1 MECYGGT
8 KKRSFSYDI
17 GDQKLKLIDISSEED
32 CLIDSPLF
40 DSLEDLRLSVTLN
53 SINDNGEGSNLP
65 RTSFQRDKTT
75 QVNQQKELKHLSSAP
90 IQPGRPSF
98 LRKSSAW
105 DNAFFTSAGLL
116 DPHELSL
123 MNKDFDTS
131 EGHLL
136 PVILEDVRA
145 RRPVLPS
152 ISDFGTGSRNTRLT
166 LPFLIY
172 RIDRGPVSKRK
183 NINNVRAERSKTEEP
198 CKRREC
204 NSLDLKLP
212 KVPRASKSA
221 STWQS
226 EISSPHMYP
235 VDIRGNKR
243 TGPGRDLVVSNS
255 TTHSSTTSCPS
266 YETSAYARKR
276 RETGKSKHSASVS
289 STKTP
294 IRSSTKTK
302 KFENLSSSMES
313 NLSPLSTTSG
323 WSLKSSSST
332 SSTNRAHRDSNH
344 RLYMTFRQ
352 TRNLWSPGQCTG
364 RVASVPREN
373 SQPSSLCMPSP
384 KFGFFDEDIS
394 VVRTFDGN
402 SNQSHKKGMSAS
414 VDKGKSAEASTKVKR
429 ARSPLCTDNVNRG
442 LMRTRL
448 LPSPKVEPSYMR
460 KGGLDKSMEIDRK
473 ASSKLRKVGAGEH
486 DRKKVGQVNG
496 ILKTKLERGKIM
508 VTKYDKGINTTTT
521 TNTPQSQSN
530 RDQLYESSL
539 TTSLH
544 LTPSHDKGITSTSR
558 SRKQENEVNDLSKYL
573 ELIDLNDGTETQ
585 LKQKRSL
592 AHMRAPL
599 VEKKSVCNRSVAL
612 MRSDMIKDKESS
624 NLLSSKGT
632 DKENN

>member
-40 DSLEDLRLSVTLN
+40 DSLEDLRLSVTLD
-53 SINDNGEGSNLP
+53 SINDNGEGSNLS

-105 DNAFFTSAGLL
+105 DNAFFTSA
-116 DPHELSL
+116 
-123 MNKDFDTS
+123 

-152 ISDFGTGSRNTRLT
+152 ISDFGTGSRNTQ
-166 LPFLIY
+166 
-172 RIDRGPVSKRK
+172 
-183 NINNVRAERSKTEEP
+183 P

-313 NLSPLSTTSG
+313 NISPLSTTSG

-332 SSTNRAHRDSNH
+332 SSTN
-344 RLYMTFRQ
+344 LYMTFRQ

-429 ARSPLCTDNVNRG
+429 ARSPLCTVNVNRG

-473 ASSKLRKVGAGEH
+473 ACSKLRKVGAGEH

-530 RDQLYESSL
+530 RDHLYELSL
-539 TTSLH
+539 TTLLH
-544 LTPSHDKGITSTSR
+544 LTPSHDKGITSTSK